1 MKEAKKFAR
10 ENLSACAA
18 DILEWRRIGV
28 LPNGSFQELARMV
41 EDVTGQRDTS
51 LDVAREIVTTVALEY
66 VAKPE
71 RG

>member
-1 MKEAKKFAR
+1 MKEAEKFAR

-41 EDVTGQRDTS
+41 EDATGQRDTS
-51 LDVAREIVTTVALEY
+51 FAVAREIVTTVALEY